1 MENCSSSKHT
11 LGVFFY
17 LDKPRT
23 KNPDGWPIFCRIS
36 VDGSHINMSMKQ
48 TIAPELW
55 ESGNIIGKTKDCI
68 RIKSFLTEVKS
79 KIYEHYRTLIMAG
92 KPITAQ
98 ILKLMLLGKP
108 TEEKP
113 KIPTLVELFE
123 EHNREIGLLVGK
135 GTSLATVNKYKKT
148 LSVIKEYM
156 QSIHQIEDI
165 EFNKINRKF
174 IHRFEI
180 YLKTE
185 HIIKN
190 RHGITSER
198 GVEHNVAMKY
208 LQRFK
213 KIVVR
218 AVSEGYITVNPF
230 YSYPI
235 KCVEVERGYLTSEEL
250 AKIIDKDFSITRLQ
264 RVRDLFLF
272 SCFTGLAYIDI
283 IKLHGKHIEN
293 TPGGMVWIKK
303 LREKTHG
310 RSNIPLLPVP
320 IDIIK
325 KYNGGT
331 LDNLPFDKPI
341 LPVISNARLNGYLKE
356 IAAVCGIKKNL
367 TFHTARHTF
376 ATTVTLTNGVP
387 IETVSS
393 MMGHSNIKMT
403 QHYAKIVTS
412 KIARDMKN
420 LEKMLTDKTL
430 QAG

>member
-218 AVSEGYITVNPF
+218 AVSEGYITVDPF

-235 KCVEVERGYLTSEEL
+235 KCVEIERGYLTSEEL

-293 TPGGMVWIKK
+293 MPGGMVWIKK

-367 TFHTARHTF
+367 TFHQSRHTF

-420 LEKMLTDKTL
+420 LEKILTDKTL